1 MHCLLC
7 AVLKPP
13 DLVFTGPGGV
23 GDIIAWSK
31 ILANFYSKTMSTTMA
46 GYSLLKEARS
56 GRTNRDSGGII
67 G

>member
-31 ILANFYSKTMSTTMA
+31 ILANFYSKTMSTTMV
-46 GYSLLKEARS
+46 GYSLKKSARS
-56 GRTNRDSGGII
+56 ARTKQNSGGVM
-67 G
+67 

>member
-31 ILANFYSKTMSTTMA
+31 ILANFYSKTMSTTMV
-46 GYSLLKEARS
+46 GYSLLK
-56 GRTNRDSGGII
+56 
-67 G
+67 